1 VATNSTEET
10 LYGAGFSPLRGEP
23 TMGGI
28 PQPTKTVTAFTL
40 SSGTVT
46 ARTLTAA
53 EVLGGLLVITCN
65 DASTCTFPTTTL
77 LLDAMPG
84 AAVGQSFDV
93 DFINVG
99 DDTITFVVGTGMS
112 ATVGNSKATVLT
124 LGTMASKR
132 FTIRIAGMIKY
143 GDATNTCV
151 LYGMGSIAAATA

>member
-1 VATNSTEET
+1 MATNSSQET

-28 PQPTKTVTAFTL
+28 PQPTKTETAFTL

-53 EVLGGLLVITCN
+53 ETLGGLLVITCN

-84 AAVGQSFDV
+84 AAVGQSFDLDV
-93 DFINVG
+93 INVG
-99 DDTITFVVGTGMS
+99 DDTITFVVGTGMT

-124 LGTMASKR
+124 LALLNTKR
-132 FTIRIAGMIKY
+132 FTIRITGMVKY
-143 GDATNTCV
+143 GDATNTCKI
-151 LYGMGSIAAATA
+151 YGFGSVAAAVA